1 MSSHVVFVNFAG
13 GWWVAS
19 LAALSLVGEGNAS
32 WEIYEVATGQPH
44 AIQIADFSQPGG
56 VKWSLQYSKTSKW
69 PRVEDLRAKRTQ

>member
-19 LAALSLVGEGNAS
+19 LAALSLVGEGSAS

-44 AIQIADFSQPGG
+44 AIQIADIPTRKSEVVPSIQQD
-56 VKWSLQYSKTSKW
+56 K
-69 PRVEDLRAKRTQ
+69 